1 VQLAVES
8 WSLVEGNNVK
18 SHEDLIIARMRQ
30 LDERVTMEDIAARNL
45 RRIRTQNKA
54 YFDAAARL
62 RPEDHE
68 IHTGDFVLVFRPAM
82 LQKMKSCDLKLDE
95 RWQGP
100 YRVRE
105 KPLDSTF
112 YLLDKLDGTPLKR
125 KYAGDQVKKY
135 FPRMPGGQQTLDHLG
150 NANINEDDTAD
161 EVAG

>member
-1 VQLAVES
+1 M
-8 WSLVEGNNVK
+8 
-18 SHEDLIIARMRQ
+18 RMRQ
-30 LDERVTMEDIAARNL
+30 LDERITMEDIAARNL

-68 IHTGDFVLVFRPAM
+68 IHPSDLVLIFRPAM
-82 LQKMKSCDLKLDE
+82 LQKARSRDLKLDE

-105 KPLDSTF
+105 KPPDSSF
-112 YLLDKLDGTPLKR
+112 YLLEEIDGTPLKR

-135 FPRMPGGQQTLDHLG
+135 FPRVPRGQQTLDHRNG
-150 NANINEDDTAD
+150 ANID
-161 EVAG
+161 EGNGAGEVDE